1 MAPGGMTI
9 AGASLWRRAWSYGSG
24 TGGTSQRNSLTVL
37 ADASSYFA
45 DADGTADVAYGTG
58 DTSSHGINP
67 SNLVPLNLSSRA
79 PTRLSY
85 RIGCNFAA
93 GCPAVSSSAPA
104 PNYFASGVDMFG
116 AIVSIRDVTAPSLLV
131 GDSGLLDGTE
141 ASAVESVEVMAA
153 NDASGIKRLGVY
165 ADDSDLP
172 LGELD
177 YEQDLNRCDWTQPA
191 PCQNATEVQ
200 IPIDTTQL
208 MDGQHSFVVKAFDAA
223 DNERASTTHY
233 VTIRNH
239 PVEPPADPDPPVDDQ
254 PTPDPPVTPSDPS
267 APSTGGLPNGTTDSS
282 SGRGVVGGP
291 KLTVYFDQNSG
302 SRLKA
307 KYGRMVVVR
316 GKLSDGAGERIANAQ
331 VDYSALSTTPRARV
345 QNLGSVRTG
354 SDGTFTL
361 TVATKLG
368 SRKLRFAYSPQLGG
382 AAATTAEAQLDVI
395 APVSLSISPRRVRNK
410 HRVTF
415 SGRLSARPVPRKGK
429 LVNLQVVVDGHWHTF
444 ATVRTSKSG
453 RFKYRYRFM
462 RTYGR
467 VTYRFR
473 ARSRYEAAYPFI
485 AGSSRTVRVHVRG

>member
-1 MAPGGMTI
+1 VSDGGLF
-9 AGASLWRRAWSYGSG
+9 S
-24 TGGTSQRNSLTVL
+24 
-37 ADASSYFA
+37 
-45 DADGTADVAYGTG
+45 DVAATG
-58 DTSSHGINP
+58 VQP
-67 SNLVPLNLSSRA
+67 V
-79 PTRLSY
+79 
-85 RIGCNFAA
+85 
-93 GCPAVSSSAPA
+93 
-104 PNYFASGVDMFG
+104 
-116 AIVSIRDVTAPSLLV
+116 IVSNAQD
-131 GDSGLLDGTE
+131 E
-141 ASAVESVEVMAA
+141 A
-153 NDASGIKRLGVY
+153 GIMRLAVY
-165 ADDSDLP
+165 ADYGSIP
-172 LGELD
+172 VGEID
-177 YEQDLNRCDWTQPA
+177 YEQDVNWCNWTIPA
-191 PCQNATEVQ
+191 PCQNVSNVE
-200 IPIDTTQL
+200 IPVDTRQL
-208 MDGQHSFVVKAFDAA
+208 SNGDHAFVVKAFDAA
-223 DNERASTTHY
+223 GNEKESAIEYATIDNP
-233 VTIRNH
+233 V
-239 PVEPPADPDPPVDDQ
+239 VEPPADPDPPVDDQ